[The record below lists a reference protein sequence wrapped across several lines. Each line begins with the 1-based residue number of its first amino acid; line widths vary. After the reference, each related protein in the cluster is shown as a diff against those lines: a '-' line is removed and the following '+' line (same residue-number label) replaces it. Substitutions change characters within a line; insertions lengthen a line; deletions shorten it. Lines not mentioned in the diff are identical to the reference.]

1 MPLFRTLL
9 ASGAVLLVG
18 GGGLTVATDHLQAF
32 TSETARLVEI
42 HEHPRPLPAVTLE
55 TQNGAHVTLADLRG
69 KWVLVDFIYT
79 RCTTFC
85 SVLGGEFAQ
94 LQTQLATPIARGKV
108 QLLSISFDP
117 DHDTPQQLAGY
128 LARFGD
134 HAAGWMAAR
143 PTNANGL
150 RDLKRTFGIT
160 VVPDG
165 YGGFIHN
172 AAIEIVDPEG
182 RLVDVF
188 PLGNPGLVGQ
198 TLLRDMQ

>member
-18 GGGLTVATDHLQAF
+18 GGGLTVATDQFQAF

-42 HEHPRPLPAVTLE
+42 REHPRPIPAVTLE
-55 TQNGAHVTLADLRG
+55 TQNGTRVNLADLRG

-94 LQTQLATPIARGKV
+94 LQTQLATPIAQGKV

-117 DHDTPQQLAGY
+117 DYDTPRQLDRY
-128 LARFGD
+128 LARFRD
-134 HAAGWMAAR
+134 HGAGWTAAR
-143 PTNANGL
+143 PTDANGL

-172 AAIEIVDPEG
+172 AAIQIVDPEG
-182 RLVDVF
+182 RLVNVF
-188 PLGNPGLVGQ
+188 PLGNPALVGQ
-198 TLLRDMQ
+198 ALLRAMQ